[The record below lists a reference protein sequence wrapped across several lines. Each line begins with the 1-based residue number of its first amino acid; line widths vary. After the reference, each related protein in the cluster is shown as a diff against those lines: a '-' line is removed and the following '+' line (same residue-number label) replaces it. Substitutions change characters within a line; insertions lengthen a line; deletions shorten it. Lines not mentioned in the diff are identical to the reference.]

1 MFSVASTFNH
11 TAGSFQAME
20 SVQARGILTRLK
32 ARVARWFEPRPAS
45 APVAVPAGVALL
57 EGMGWHQFE
66 LLAAEGF
73 RHRGYVVS
81 ETGGGGGRAVDM
93 VIARGTE
100 RFLVD
105 CKPWRSHAVGVA
117 PLRELHALM
126 LSRQAAGGFVLTS
139 GVFTPEA
146 VRFSEGRNIQL
157 IDGTRL
163 RDLLHVREEKT
174 QPVVVRRQGPFPD
187 STLTPMDWHVR
198 HPPCPLCGGAMVE
211 RVASDGPL
219 AGHRVLGCSHHP
231 LCEGTREL

>member
-1 MFSVASTFNH
+1 MAS
-11 TAGSFQAME
+11 G
-20 SVQARGILTRLK
+20 QARGILTTLK
-32 ARVARWFEPRPAS
+32 AWVAGWITPHPAS
-45 APVAVPAGVALL
+45 APAAVPAGVALI
-57 EGMGWHQFE
+57 EGMSWHQFE

-81 ETGGGGGRAVDM
+81 ETGGGGGRSVDM

-117 PLRELHALM
+117 PLRELHALV
-126 LSRQAAGGFVLTS
+126 LSRQAAGGFVITS
-139 GVFTPEA
+139 GVFTAEA
-146 VRFSEGRNIQL
+146 VRFSEGCNIRL
-157 IDGTRL
+157 IDGERL
-163 RDLLHVREEKT
+163 RDLLHTGDEKT

-187 STLTPMDWHVR
+187 STLTTPMDWHLR

-211 RVASDGPL
+211 RVASEGPL
-219 AGHRVLGCSHHP
+219 AGRRVLGCSHHP

>member
-1 MFSVASTFNH
+1 MAN
-11 TAGSFQAME
+11 A
-20 SVQARGILTRLK
+20 QARGILKTLR
-32 ARVARWFEPRPAS
+32 ASVGRWFSRRPPA
-45 APVAVPAGVALL
+45 AEAAVPAGVALI

-73 RHRGYVVS
+73 RQRGYVVS

-93 VIARGTE
+93 VIARGAE

-126 LSRQAAGGFVLTS
+126 LSREAVGGFVLTS

-163 RDLLHVREEKT
+163 RDLLHARDEKT
-174 QPVVVRRQGPFPD
+174 QPVIVRRDGPFPD
-187 STLTPMDWHVR
+187 STLTPLDWHSR
-198 HPPCPLCGGAMVE
+198 HPPCPLCGGPMVE
-211 RVASDGPL
+211 RFLSQGPR
-219 AGHRVLGCSHHP
+219 AGQRVLSCSNHP
-231 LCEGTREL
+231 LCVGTREL